1 MCLKILAQIEML
13 YEQITVATK
22 TAVINK
28 REKAFLPLFQ
38 SIIVILPLL
47 FKFCDFTPEISK

>member
-1 MCLKILAQIEML
+1 MCFKILAQIEML

-28 REKAFLPLFQ
+28 KEKSVSALI
-38 SIIVILPLL
+38 S
-47 FKFCDFTPEISK
+47 KRNCDFTSSF